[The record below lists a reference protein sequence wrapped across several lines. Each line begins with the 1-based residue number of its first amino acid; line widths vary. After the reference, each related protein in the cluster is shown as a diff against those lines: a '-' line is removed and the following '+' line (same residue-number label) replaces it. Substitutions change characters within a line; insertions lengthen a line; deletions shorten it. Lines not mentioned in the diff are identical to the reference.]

1 VVVYEIM
8 ASEQING
15 KPTSING
22 EITLPGDKSISH
34 RAVILGSLASGVTNV
49 EGFLKSEDT
58 FSTISAMQL
67 MGTDITWQGEILKIK
82 GSGLHGLKEPKDIID
97 AGNSGT
103 TARLLIGLLSAQ
115 NFPSSITGDKYLQ
128 KRPMGR
134 VINPLRTMGAKIQA
148 KDDSKL
154 PLSIQGARLTGISY
168 KMPVASAQVK
178 SSILLAG
185 LFAQGQTEVIELVP
199 TRDHTEKMMQYLGI
213 DLQAAGNSIK
223 ISKSDGFKAADILI
237 PSDFSTAAF
246 FIVAALINPNSQILI
261 KNVGINPYRIGA
273 MEILLSMGGDIELI
287 NKRELNGEP
296 VADIVAK
303 SSSLRGINISGEM
316 IPKAIDELPAIA
328 VAACFAD
335 GTTKITDAGEL
346 RVKETDRIKSTVSEL
361 KKLGADIEELS
372 DGMKIEGRE
381 RLTGSEC
388 TSWGDH
394 RIAMSVAIAATRANG
409 QTTIEDSNAA
419 AVSYPQFFETLKS
432 IRS

>member
-1 VVVYEIM
+1 MVVYEIM

-58 FSTISAMQL
+58 FSTIKAMQL
-67 MGTDITWQGEILKIK
+67 LGTDITWQGELLKIK
-82 GSGLHGLKEPKDIID
+82 GSGLHGLKEPKNIID

-115 NFPSSITGDKYLQ
+115 NFSSSITGDKYLQ

-316 IPKAIDELPAIA
+316 IPKAIDELPAVA

-346 RVKETDRIKSTVSEL
+346 RVKETDRIKATVCEL

>member
-67 MGTDITWQGEILKIK
+67 MGADIGWRDEILKIK
-82 GSGLHGLKEPKDIID
+82 GNGIHGLKEPKDIID

-134 VINPLRTMGAKIQA
+134 VINPLREMGAKIQA

-185 LFAQGQTEVIELVP
+185 IFAQGQTEVMELVP

-213 DLQAAGNSIK
+213 DLSTDGNSIK

-273 MEILLSMGGDIELI
+273 LEILLSMGGDIELT

-303 SSSLRGINISGEM
+303 SSSLRGINIFGEM
-316 IPKAIDELPAIA
+316 IPKAIDELPAVA
-328 VAACFAD
+328 VAACYAE

-346 RVKETDRIKSTVSEL
+346 RVKETDRIKSTVTEL

-381 RLTGSEC
+381 QLTGSEC

-419 AVSYPQFFETLKS
+419 AVSYPQFFETLKN

>member
-1 VVVYEIM
+1 
-8 ASEQING
+8 
-15 KPTSING
+15 
-22 EITLPGDKSISH
+22 
-34 RAVILGSLASGVTNV
+34 
-49 EGFLKSEDT
+49 
-58 FSTISAMQL
+58 
-67 MGTDITWQGEILKIK
+67 
-82 GSGLHGLKEPKDIID
+82 
-97 AGNSGT
+97 
-103 TARLLIGLLSAQ
+103 
-115 NFPSSITGDKYLQ
+115 
-128 KRPMGR
+128 
-134 VINPLRTMGAKIQA
+134 MGAKIQA

-168 KMPVASAQVK
+168 EMPVASAQVK

-213 DLQAAGNSIK
+213 DLSTDGNSIK
-223 ISKSDGFKAADILI
+223 ISKSDGFKSADILI

-273 MEILLSMGGDIELI
+273 LEILLKMGGDIELI

-296 VADIVAK
+296 VADIIAK
-303 SSSLRGINISGEM
+303 SSALRGINIFGEM

-328 VAACFAD
+328 VAACFAE

-361 KKLGADIEELS
+361 RKLGADIEELS

-381 RLTGSEC
+381 QLTGSEC

>member
-1 VVVYEIM
+1 
-8 ASEQING
+8 
-15 KPTSING
+15 
-22 EITLPGDKSISH
+22 
-34 RAVILGSLASGVTNV
+34 
-49 EGFLKSEDT
+49 
-58 FSTISAMQL
+58 
-67 MGTDITWQGEILKIK
+67 
-82 GSGLHGLKEPKDIID
+82 
-97 AGNSGT
+97 
-103 TARLLIGLLSAQ
+103 
-115 NFPSSITGDKYLQ
+115 
-128 KRPMGR
+128 
-134 VINPLRTMGAKIQA
+134 
-148 KDDSKL
+148 
-154 PLSIQGARLTGISY
+154 
-168 KMPVASAQVK
+168 
-178 SSILLAG
+178 
-185 LFAQGQTEVIELVP
+185 
-199 TRDHTEKMMQYLGI
+199 
-213 DLQAAGNSIK
+213 
-223 ISKSDGFKAADILI
+223 
-237 PSDFSTAAF
+237 
-246 FIVAALINPNSQILI
+246 
-261 KNVGINPYRIGA
+261 NPYRIGA

-296 VADIVAK
+296 VADIIAK
-303 SSSLRGINISGEM
+303 SSSLRGINIFGEM

-328 VAACFAD
+328 VAACFAE

>member
-22 EITLPGDKSISH
+22 EISLPGDKSISH
-34 RAVILGSLASGVTNV
+34 RAVILGSLADGVTNV
-49 EGFLKSEDT
+49 EGFLKSKDT

-67 MGTDITWQGEILKIK
+67 MGTEIGWQDEILKIK
-82 GSGLHGLKEPKDIID
+82 GSGLHGLKEPEDVID

-103 TARLLIGLLSAQ
+103 TSRLLIGLLSAQ
-115 NFPSSITGDKYLQ
+115 IFSSSITGDKYLQ

-134 VINPLRTMGAKIQA
+134 VINPLRQMGAKIQA

-154 PLSIQGARLTGISY
+154 PLSIQGTRLTGISY
-168 KMPVASAQVK
+168 EMPVASAQVK

-213 DLQAAGNSIK
+213 DLSTDGNSIK
-223 ISKSDGFKAADILI
+223 ISKSDGFKSADILI

-273 MEILLSMGGDIELI
+273 LEILLSMGGKIELI
-287 NKRELNGEP
+287 NKREINGEP

-303 SSSLRGINISGEM
+303 SSSLRGINIFGEM
-316 IPKAIDELPAIA
+316 IPKAIDELPIIA
-328 VAACFAD
+328 VAACYAE

-361 KKLGADIEELS
+361 KKLGANIEELS

-381 RLTGSEC
+381 QLTGSEC

-394 RIAMSVAIAATRANG
+394 RIAMSVAIAATCANG